1 MSKTYPPIFVLANW
15 LSAAS
20 PAMKQKLATLAES
33 SECMFR
39 QWVAGRRGMSAEK
52 AGLVANASTAVSRE
66 FPDAPKPLK
75 RGDMCEACRNCEYYN
90 QIENSDLL

>member
-1 MSKTYPPIFVLANW
+1 MSKYSPIIALSNW
-15 LSAAS
+15 LAIAS
-20 PAMKQKLATLAES
+20 PAMKTRLATLAES

-39 QWVAGRRGMSAEK
+39 QWVAGRRAMSAEK
-52 AGLVANASTAVSRE
+52 AGLVAQASAEIQRE

-75 RGDMCEACRNCEYYN
+75 RGELCDACRNCDYYN